1 VGRVCGPASDPWLTR
16 RCSFGNFF
24 LQPISATDLSGE
36 LMATG
41 PRDLHARCVRFDS
54 LPQPSHR
61 DADDRAPGAVVG
73 SNECTLVGHS
83 QALRASELADGVRR
97 RSGSRT

>member
-1 VGRVCGPASDPWLTR
+1 VTRVCGPASDRWLTR
-16 RCSFGNFF
+16 RCSFGTLL

-41 PRDLHARCVRFDS
+41 PRDLHAHCVRFDS

-61 DADDRAPGAVVG
+61 DAEGRAPGAVVG
-73 SNECTLVGHS
+73 SNECALVGHS
-83 QALRASELADGVRR
+83 QALRASEVADGIRR